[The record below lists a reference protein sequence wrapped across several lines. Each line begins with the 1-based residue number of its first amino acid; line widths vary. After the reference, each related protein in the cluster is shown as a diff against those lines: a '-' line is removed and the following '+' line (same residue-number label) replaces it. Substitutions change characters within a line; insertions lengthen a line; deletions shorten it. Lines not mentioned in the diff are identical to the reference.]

1 MRGISTTPLNRRL
14 LLGYGLFARMRGV
27 NVTRRTKAIIAA
39 VLSVG
44 WLLYMIVGL
53 EVINLIAPTRLGAGP
68 EGAAAFI
75 GLVSGVFVTGFVM
88 WAASD

>member
-1 MRGISTTPLNRRL
+1 MRD
-14 LLGYGLFARMRGV
+14 
-27 NVTRRTKAIIAA
+27 VTFSRRTKAILAA
-39 VLSVG
+39 VASVG

-53 EVINLIAPTRLGAGP
+53 QVINIIAPEHLGSGP

-75 GLVSGVFVTGFVM
+75 GLVSGIVVAGLVM

>member
-1 MRGISTTPLNRRL
+1 MTLIVAATPQRRL
-14 LLGYGLFARMRGV
+14 TRWLPRVCYDAPVTF
-27 NVTRRTKAIIAA
+27 TRRTKAIIAA

-53 EVINLIAPTRLGAGP
+53 QVINIIAPTRLGNGP
-68 EGAAAFI
+68 DGTAAFV
-75 GLVSGVFVTGFVM
+75 GLVSGIFVAGFVM